1 MSRRISET
9 MESYVTPRPR
19 KRLHIVWRR
28 GERVRRPF
36 RKGPSGNRG
45 NGPLHSCNSGC
56 TSGCGH
62 DHVARRGHG
71 WSAIYVQALAL
82 NGVRHEGF
90 FVQAFAGQSRAR
102 CEICEYPYGVTPG
115 SNSCPGPACNTG
127 FNPAGGTGAYRRVE
141 CFEPL
146 SRRFGPAGKAVNL
159 CVWPSRIATGDDSGP
174 VCGRHGPT
182 GCAGG
187 EIVQR
192 NKLCLNAVAAV
203 MLAALAAPAAAV
215 PAVPRRHWKT
225 HPRAPPR

>member
-1 MSRRISET
+1 MSGGRGCMSRRISET

-90 FVQAFAGQSRAR
+90 FVQAFARQSRAR
-102 CEICEYPYGVTPG
+102 CEFCEYPYGVTPG
-115 SNSCPGPACNTG
+115 SNSFPGLPATRVLARQAARERSAESNALHHCRAVSARQARRLT
-127 FNPAGGTGAYRRVE
+127 FAHSLPALRQAMTARFPVIDRPVIDRDLRGAPEARSCSE
-141 CFEPL
+141 T
-146 SRRFGPAGKAVNL
+146 S
-159 CVWPSRIATGDDSGP
+159 
-174 VCGRHGPT
+174 
-182 GCAGG
+182 
-187 EIVQR
+187 
-192 NKLCLNAVAAV
+192 
-203 MLAALAAPAAAV
+203 LA
-215 PAVPRRHWKT
+215 
-225 HPRAPPR
+225 